1 MNEGTLLWNRVI
13 LTPRAEDTSRFL
25 EIMYFNLIVDSE
37 RLHLLNKDAGVAGL
51 RFALILK

>member
-25 EIMYFNLIVDSE
+25 EIMYFNLIVNSE